1 MNLTTHLR
9 RRNCPPELTPPSRS
23 PDNDPQAREN
33 VNEAQFEQAE
43 LLEDDEFEQD
53 YDNTFAGEEGERFDD
68 PARIVHG
75 WR

>member
-1 MNLTTHLR
+1 M
-9 RRNCPPELTPPSRS
+9 
-23 PDNDPQAREN
+23 
-33 VNEAQFEQAE
+33 NEAQFEQAE